1 MLCTPGRKG
10 FCGEFNH
17 GLLHLPWLGSCGA
30 GEIQQALNDVRGARF
45 WDSPCRDAAPRV
57 GLCHGPRPSVLPQLP
72 CVGQRPLAA
81 LAYDFLCRLQSR
93 ACFGQPRVSL
103 YFATGTAVLRTLFVT
118 LPASLEPELSS
129 ARGWMGERG
138 SL

>member
-1 MLCTPGRKG
+1 MFEGPDSGIPLAGTLLRTWGR
-10 FCGEFNH
+10 
-17 GLLHLPWLGSCGA
+17 A
-30 GEIQQALNDVRGARF
+30 T
-45 WDSPCRDAAPRV
+45 
-57 GLCHGPRPSVLPQLP
+57 GPVRPSVLPQLL
-72 CVGQRPLAA
+72 CVGRRPLAA